1 VSGNTVVFLALVLS
15 GLLNFLSISIFSRM
29 LTPDEYGKYAL
40 VISGLAFAYAF
51 VYFWLANSFIRF
63 GSAGKK
69 SITDAQ
75 ISSFYS
81 VYFILAVLSSIVI
94 YILSKSLDSYQLQ
107 SELWLLILVALI
119 SEALFN
125 AFSVHARFINLSPL
139 SFSFFTVIRSI
150 LAILLGWYFVKTGY
164 GYIGAIAAVSFSFF
178 VCLIILFF
186 QQKIYKHI
194 SIVSF
199 DRVFIK
205 EVCSFGLPIV
215 FVLAMQSA
223 ISATDRFLLV
233 SLIGTETAGQY
244 SVSQDL
250 VVKLLIFMV
259 GITHR
264 VFFPIAVMK
273 MDTSTIED
281 VKQQLNS
288 NITYILLMLVP
299 AAFAIVFFAENIV
312 FVVLGEEFRSVSI
325 ELMPYQVFISI
336 LTCLTMFYVVS
347 PFYLRKKTK
356 LLILPSLFAFIAN
369 LIVGCLAISMF
380 GMYGALLGSFVA
392 YFVYFLFS
400 LYIGRKLLVLPFP
413 IASTIKI
420 IVSSMLMVLAVLPLK
435 NFYGVVP
442 LFFLVM
448 LGMFVYTLAILA
460 FNIGNVRT
468 VLLDKIKG
476 GMGGSTT

>member
-1 VSGNTVVFLALVLS
+1 VFGNTVVFVALVLS

-51 VYFWLANSFIRF
+51 LYFWLANSFIRF

-69 SITDAQ
+69 SISDGQ
-75 ISSFYS
+75 IASFYS
-81 VYFILAVLSSIVI
+81 VYLILAVLSSIVI
-94 YILSKSLDSYQLQ
+94 YILSISLGHYNLP
-107 SELWLLILVALI
+107 SELWLFILLALI

-139 SFSFFTVIRSI
+139 TFSFFTVIRSV
-150 LAILLGWYFVKTGY
+150 LAIVLGWYFVKAGY
-164 GYIGAIAAVSFSFF
+164 GYMGAIAAVSFSFF
-178 VCLIILFF
+178 VCLIVLFF

-194 SIVSF
+194 FMFSF
-199 DRVFIK
+199 DRIFIK

-233 SLIGTETAGQY
+233 LQLGAETAGQY

-264 VFFPIAVMK
+264 VFFPIVIMK
-273 MDTSTIED
+273 MDTSTLDD
-281 VKQQLNS
+281 VKKQLNS
-288 NITYILLMLVP
+288 NITYILLMLIP

-325 ELMPYQVFISI
+325 ELMPYQVFISM
-336 LTCLTMFYVVS
+336 LTCLTMFYVVC
-347 PFYLRKKTK
+347 PFYLKKKTK

-369 LIVGCLAISMF
+369 LMIGYLAIGRF

-392 YFVYFLFS
+392 YLVYFLFS
-400 LYIGRKLLVLPFP
+400 LYIGRKLLVLPVP

-420 IVSSMLMVLAVLPLK
+420 IVSSMLMVLALLPLK
-435 NFYGVVP
+435 HSYGVMP
-442 LFFLVM
+442 LFLLIM
-448 LGMFVYTLAILA
+448 LGMFVYTIAILA
-460 FNIGNVRT
+460 FNISNIRT